1 MTALLALDQAEER
14 LRPFSRRYL
23 GIHAIPVTGIV
34 GTDSRSTDFDR
45 EFRPLRPE
53 LRSRRQRLAERF
65 PEGQFPPIV
74 VTKLGDAYFVV
85 DGHHRV
91 AVARRLGMATIDA
104 EVTELQAFRQL
115 GPDADVVELLHGE
128 QHRIF
133 MEESGLAEVAP
144 PDVCISFSRL
154 TAYRELLDSVAS
166 HGYRLMRERGRVLE
180 PRDVAADWYQHVYLG
195 ALETPSRRS
204 IARAWSRR
212 RPRATCSCASRSAG
226 GSCCSSAGTRRSK
239 TPCVRFSLRT
249 SSAPG
254 RGCACCSRSSGAA
267 AVARQPPTPGPAQ
280 APAMVCDSSSRNG
293 SLPVIA
299 R

>member
-45 EFRPLRPE
+45 EFRPLRPD

-74 VTKLGDAYFVV
+74 VTKLGEAYFVV

-104 EVTELQAFRQL
+104 EVTELQAFWRL

-180 PRDVAADWYQHVYLG
+180 PRDVAADRYEHVYLG
-195 ALETPSRRS
+195 ALETFDREGLEPQ
-204 IARAWSRR
+204 ATKGDLFLCVQERR
-212 RPRATCSCASRSAG
+212 RELLLERRNATVEDAVREVLAADEQRARPRL
-226 GSCCSSAGTRRSK
+226 RR
-239 TPCVRFSLRT
+239 LL
-249 SSAPG
+249 
-254 RGCACCSRSSGAA
+254 
-267 AVARQPPTPGPAQ
+267 PP
-280 APAMVCDSSSRNG
+280 
-293 SLPVIA
+293 
-299 R
+299 